1 MHFAETLGWTANL
14 LPVVSNPNREISPDS
29 KIKGLGKTPS
39 QVNFRGQAA
48 GLAKWTKTRAT
59 PRDIERWSEQPD
71 HGICVQT
78 GNDQGGRAPIVIAF
92 DIDVPDSA
100 KSAVIRDALLTALPF
115 HSFPERYREGT
126 GKTLLAFEV
135 EPGEELFKRIVP
147 VDGGVVEMLA
157 LGQQFIA
164 EGTYIDSRSKG
175 ADGRYMWRRGG
186 SVPRLTRGE
195 FAVLWDTLELF
206 AAGEIR
212 MARARRAPID
222 GAEMSVG
229 DDPVA
234 GWIAENWNVYD
245 HDSDGRLF
253 IECPFAAE
261 HTSDSGPTATAY
273 FPAGTG
279 GYQRGH
285 FDCKHAHC
293 CDRKD
298 PEFREAIGYEA
309 DQFPD
314 LGSSGNAG
322 EEKHLSADAGGVVAS
337 RSAGL
342 DRSDAGSGRGSL
354 LGPPQ
359 EDWPGLI
366 RDNTGRIEGSATNVT
381 RTLACASMTG
391 LRLAYDD
398 FTAGVKCAPEAE
410 WPPRWRPFSDEDYVQ
425 LRVNMEMRGF
435 KEFSTERLR
444 SSVHYVAM
452 QQRVDCAIEWLS
464 GQEWDGVER
473 VDTFMADTLPGV
485 GDTAY
490 SRALSR
496 YVWTTLAGRVLEPGV
511 KADMIPVLVGEEGLR
526 KSSWCAALSPI
537 EEAFTDT
544 VSLKHRDNDNS
555 RKMRGRL
562 VVELAELKGLA
573 SREGEEIRAFLAQQH
588 EEWTPKYM
596 ETNTKFPRR
605 CLMVGTT
612 NDHGFLEERMGM
624 RRLLPVEV
632 TGVADVDRVIDER
645 CQLWAEAAA
654 IFNSGGVDWSV
665 ERIAQG
671 ERDRFMAHDEW
682 MAPVARW
689 LLARDPVTGSTLA
702 ESGRK
707 FGTSDALVGAI
718 GIAAAQHDRAKQT
731 RIGKVLAA
739 LGCERGKAK
748 SGPRWCL
755 FPLRSVPSA
764 QKWASGEEG
773 SAF

>member
-175 ADGRYMWRRGG
+175 ADGRYLWRRGG
-186 SVPRLTRGE
+186 SVPRLARAE

-222 GAEMSVG
+222 GAEMNVG

-234 GWIAENWNVYD
+234 AWIAENWNVYD

-293 CDRKD
+293 TDRKD
-298 PEFREAIGYEA
+298 PAFREAIGYEA

-314 LGSSGNAG
+314 LDDQGRGIADSRSEQGFGVEEGSPRAEHPGV
-322 EEKHLSADAGGVVAS
+322 DAG
-337 RSAGL
+337 R
-342 DRSDAGSGRGSL
+342 DRGTA

-359 EDWPGLI
+359 DDWPRLI
-366 RDNTGRIEGSATNVT
+366 RDKNGRIEGSATNVT

-391 LRLAYDD
+391 MRLAWDD
-398 FTAGVKCAPEAE
+398 FAAGAVWAPEAQ
-410 WPPRWRPFSDEDYVQ
+410 WPPQWRSFPEEMYTEI
-425 LRVNMEMRGF
+425 RIAMELRGF
-435 KEFSTERLR
+435 KEFSEQRLR
-444 SSVHYVAM
+444 ACTHHT
-452 QQRVDCAIEWLS
+452 AIRNRMDTAKEWLS
-464 GQEWDGVER
+464 RIEWDGVER
-473 VDTFMADTLPGV
+473 VETFIANTLPGV
-485 GDTAY
+485 GDTPY
-490 SRALSR
+490 SRAMSR
-496 YVWTTLAGRVLEPGV
+496 YMWTAMAGRVLQPGV
-511 KADMIPVLVGEEGLR
+511 KADMVPVLVGAEGLR
-526 KSSWCAALSPI
+526 KSSWVAALCSNP
-537 EEAFTDT
+537 EAFTDT

-562 VVELAELKGLA
+562 VIELAEMKGLA
-573 SREGEEIRAFLAQQH
+573 SRDGEEIRAFLAQQY

-596 ETNTKFPRR
+596 EMAIRFARR
-605 CLMVGTT
+605 FLMIGTT
-612 NDHGFLEERMGM
+612 NDRLFLEDRMGM

-632 TGVADVDRVIDER
+632 LGPADVDRVIAER
-645 CQLWAEAAA
+645 DQLWAEGAVL
-654 IFNSGGVDWSV
+654 FGCSGVDWSV
-665 ERIAQG
+665 ETHAQP
-671 ERDRFMAHDEW
+671 ERNKFLAHDDW
-682 MAPVARW
+682 TAPVARW
-689 LLARDPVTGSTLA
+689 LLSVDPVTHRSIYTT
-702 ESGRK
+702 R
-707 FGTSDALVGAI
+707 FGTAEALVSAI
-718 GIAAAQHDRAKQT
+718 GISAGQHDRTKQI
-731 RIGKVLAA
+731 RMGRVLSG
-739 LGCERGKAK
+739 LGCQMGKSK
-748 SGPRWCL
+748 GGPRWYECSGTAAKGL
-755 FPLRSVPSA
+755 EA
-764 QKWASGEEG
+764 WAASEEG
-773 SAF
+773 NAL